1 MPIEKRRY
9 EEMQVR
15 HERDHR
21 DAERERRWAM
31 IRSGVACLLWAALGL
46 VCYAFAFH
54 TTDAGMAEIYRWG
67 AYLITYG
74 GISVT
79 LARAYRQG
87 QSRGDVRL
95 LRPDCPA
102 PTSAARCGGAWR

>member
-1 MPIEKRRY
+1 MPIDKRLY
-9 EEMQVR
+9 AEMQLR
-15 HERDHR
+15 HERDHH
-21 DAERERRWAM
+21 DAERARQWSM
-31 IRSGVACLLWAALGL
+31 IRSGLFCLVWAALGL

-54 TTDAGMAEIYRWG
+54 TTDAGAAEIFRWG

-87 QSRGDVRL
+87 QDRGD
-95 LRPDCPA
+95 
-102 PTSAARCGGAWR
+102 W